1 MEETKM
7 IRNNLANLLVERGI
21 KAVKASN
28 DTGIAQSTLSKI
40 SNNTSEK
47 IDYST
52 INVLCKYL
60 RVTPG
65 DLLGY
70 TPVDVDFS
78 FFLGDITNSEDEMTG
93 GAPMTFGSSGFINFY
108 KYDNKLGS
116 IEFEGHTDEYGPIEL
131 KNGKEVWEV
140 NSKLSQVDDPTDFL
154 KDLPIGF
161 QTDITNKFQNFIK
174 DELLNKHFI
183 PSNDDYVYNCVVS
196 AHFELPYY

>member
-1 MEETKM
+1 M

-65 DLLGY
+65 ELLGY

-78 FFLGDITNSEDEMTG
+78 FFLGDITNSEDEMRS
-93 GAPMTFGSSGFINFY
+93 GAPMNFSSSGFINFY
-108 KYDNKLGS
+108 KYDKKTGS
-116 IEFEGHTDEYGPIEL
+116 VEFEGRTDEYGPVEF
-131 KNGKEVWEV
+131 KRGKEVWEV
-140 NSKLSQVDDPTDFL
+140 SSTLSQVDDPTEFL

-161 QTDITNKFQNFIK
+161 QTDITNKFQNFIEE
-174 DELLNKHFI
+174 ELLNKHFT
-183 PSNDDYVYNCVVS
+183 PSSDDYVYTCSVT
-196 AHFELPYY
+196 AHFELPFY